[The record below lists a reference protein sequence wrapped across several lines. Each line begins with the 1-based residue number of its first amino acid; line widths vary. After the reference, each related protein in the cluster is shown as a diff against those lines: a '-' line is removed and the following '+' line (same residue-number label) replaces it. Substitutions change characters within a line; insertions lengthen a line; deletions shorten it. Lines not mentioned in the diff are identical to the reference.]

1 MASTKFPPA
10 MPPVRTGATAVK
22 TPAMKTAPALT
33 KAAAAPVAA
42 KPVAAPP
49 GVTKAAAA
57 PVVTKAVAAA
67 PAPTPAA
74 TAGTGATVTR
84 TPMVVAFIDLA
95 RFQIESRRL
104 TDEALAEL
112 VQDYY
117 ERISDGLKG
126 AGGRVVK
133 FMGDGAL
140 TVFPVDRASQA
151 VRTLM
156 LLKQEIDTR
165 MAKRKFSTMLVI
177 RVNAGD
183 VMAGDYGP
191 KTDRRFDVI
200 GNAVNR
206 AAAMRYSEGMSLTG
220 DAYAKLDAKTQ
231 KLFKAKGDV
240 YIPA

>member
-33 KAAAAPVAA
+33 KAAVAPVAA

-126 AGGRVVK
+126 AGGRVV
-133 FMGDGAL
+133 
-140 TVFPVDRASQA
+140 
-151 VRTLM
+151 
-156 LLKQEIDTR
+156 
-165 MAKRKFSTMLVI
+165 
-177 RVNAGD
+177 
-183 VMAGDYGP
+183 
-191 KTDRRFDVI
+191 
-200 GNAVNR
+200 
-206 AAAMRYSEGMSLTG
+206 
-220 DAYAKLDAKTQ
+220 
-231 KLFKAKGDV
+231 
-240 YIPA
+240 

>member
-1 MASTKFPPA
+1 
-10 MPPVRTGATAVK
+10 
-22 TPAMKTAPALT
+22 
-33 KAAAAPVAA
+33 
-42 KPVAAPP
+42 
-49 GVTKAAAA
+49 
-57 PVVTKAVAAA
+57 
-67 PAPTPAA
+67 
-74 TAGTGATVTR
+74 
-84 TPMVVAFIDLA
+84 
-95 RFQIESRRL
+95 
-104 TDEALAEL
+104 
-112 VQDYY
+112 
-117 ERISDGLKG
+117 
-126 AGGRVVK
+126 
-133 FMGDGAL
+133 MGDGAL